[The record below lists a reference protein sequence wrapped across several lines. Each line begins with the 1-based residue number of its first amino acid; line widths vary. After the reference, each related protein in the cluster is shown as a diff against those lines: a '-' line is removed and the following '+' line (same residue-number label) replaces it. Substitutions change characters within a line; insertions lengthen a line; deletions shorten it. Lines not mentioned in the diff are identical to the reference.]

1 MPATVEITPTAA
13 LDAAKMTKEQKL
25 AALLI
30 ILGPDSA
37 AQILKG
43 LDEREIQQV
52 TAEMANIPSIDQQLQ
67 REILGE
73 FSVMAVEG
81 VAAIRG
87 GVDYA
92 RSALEKAIGANK
104 AAELIGRIAPNV
116 VSVSSMKKLGELD
129 TRQLV
134 NVLKD
139 QKPQIIALV
148 LSFLAPEKASAVL
161 SQLREEIR
169 EQVVERLATLGPA
182 PLEIVEK
189 VGELLVKKIGVK
201 PARGVSQTGGVKPA
215 ASMLNAMKKD
225 LSKTILVALGQRNPE
240 LSAAIRNK
248 MFTFEDLI
256 ILDKAGLQKVLREV
270 DSRGLA
276 TALKTASETLKAK
289 LLSGLSKRAA
299 EAVNEE
305 IGFLGAVKPKDVEA
319 AQLAVIEIVRRL
331 EDAGEIDLGDG
342 QVTER
347 YD

>member
-1 MPATVEITPTAA
+1 MPATADITPPPA

-37 AQILKG
+37 AQILKS
-43 LDEREIQQV
+43 LDERDLQQV
-52 TAEMANIPSIDQQLQ
+52 TAEMANIPAIDQYLQ
-67 REILGE
+67 REILTE
-73 FSVMAVEG
+73 FSQVAVDG
-81 VAAIRG
+81 GTAVRG
-87 GVDYA
+87 GADYA
-92 RSALEKAIGANK
+92 KSALEKALGSSR
-104 AAELIGRIAPNV
+104 AAEVLGRVGPGGA
-116 VSVSSMKKLGELD
+116 SVASMKKLGDLEP
-129 TRQLV
+129 RQLV

-139 QKPQIIALV
+139 QKPQVIALS
-148 LSFLAPEKASAVL
+148 LSFLAPEKASSVL

-182 PLEIVEK
+182 PIEIVEK
-189 VGELLVKKIGVK
+189 VGELLVKKISAK
-201 PARGVSQTGGVKPA
+201 PARGISQTGGVKPA

-225 LSKTILVALGQRNPE
+225 LSKTILLSLGQRNPE

-256 ILDKAGLQKVLREV
+256 ILDKAGLQKILREV
-270 DSRGLA
+270 DSRALA
-276 TALKTASETLKAK
+276 TALKTASEALKAK

-319 AQLAVIEIVRRL
+319 AQLTVIEIVRRL